1 MDRLRILLVNA
12 LHSGEYIQTVFPGLG
27 MAYLA
32 STIESEWPAADI
44 RIEDRKVRQALAE
57 FDPEIVAIS
66 AVTPNFPLAVEYA
79 AAAKQAGAAVVVG
92 GAHIT
97 ALPRQLHSLMDV
109 GVIGEGEA
117 TFLDLVRRFDRR
129 RRRFVDL
136 DGVAGIV
143 FRTPEGTLA
152 VTPKR
157 PPITPLDRIP
167 RPARHLLSLPQH
179 GVIHVMSSRGCPYR
193 CRFCVSSRFWGR
205 TRYFSPD
212 YVLTELAEV
221 VERYQPSKIFFY
233 DDLFL
238 VPPRRFHA
246 IVERIVALG
255 LNRKIE
261 FNVNCRANLI
271 TDEVAAA
278 LRRMN
283 AVTANFG
290 FESGS
295 PATLRYLKGGSVTV
309 EDNWRAVRI
318 MRRHGINVSGTFVI
332 GCPEETRE
340 DIDMTFRFIRES
352 GLSFFEVYPLTPY
365 PGTPVWDDALEQ
377 GVVSESMDWSRLDQE
392 GSGDTAGWIVV
403 SKTFSAEEIAAFLQE
418 IRALKA
424 RKRFATWLHT
434 AVREPGRIP
443 RYIRRQLSMAWH
455 RWQQDG

>member
-12 LHSGEYIQTVFPGLG
+12 LHCNEYIQTVFPGLG

-32 STIESEWPAADI
+32 SYLEAKGMAVEL
-44 RIEDRKVRQALAE
+44 RIEDRRVREALAE
-57 FDPEIVAIS
+57 FKPEIVAIS
-66 AVTPNFPLAVEYA
+66 AVTPNFPLATEYA
-79 AAAKQAGAAVVVG
+79 RAAKEAGAAVVIG

-97 ALPRQLHSLMDV
+97 ALPQQLQPEMDV
-109 GVIGEGEA
+109 GVVGEGEA
-117 TFLDLVRRFDRR
+117 TFHELVQRFDRR
-129 RRRFVDL
+129 RRQFL
-136 DGVAGIV
+136 ELASVAGIV
-143 FRTPEGTLA
+143 FRGADGTL
-152 VTPKR
+152 VTTPRR
-157 PPITPLDRIP
+157 PPIAPLDTIP
-167 RPARHLLSLPQH
+167 RPARHLLSLPRH

-205 TRYFSPD
+205 TRYYSPD
-212 YVLTELAEV
+212 YVLAELAEV
-221 VERYQPSKIFFY
+221 VERYQPTKIFFY

-238 VPPRRFHA
+238 VPARRFHA

-255 LNRKIE
+255 LHKKIE
-261 FNVNCRANLI
+261 FNVNCRANLV

-283 AVTANFG
+283 TVTANFG

-295 PATLRYLKGGSVTV
+295 PATLRYLKGGNVSV

-318 MRRHGINVSGTFVI
+318 MQRHGINVSGTFVI

-365 PGTPVWDDALEQ
+365 PGTPIWDYALEQ
-377 GVVSESMDWSRLDQE
+377 GLVSDSMDWSLLDQE
-392 GSGDTAGWIVV
+392 GAEDPNAWIVV
-403 SKTFSAEEIAAFLQE
+403 SQTLSAEELFALLRE
-418 IRALKA
+418 IRSLKGK
-424 RKRFATWLHT
+424 KRLATWLRN

-443 RYIRRQLSMAWH
+443 RYFRRCLSMARH
-455 RWQQDG
+455 RWQQKG